1 MRSEKEIRSELK
13 MREKLL
19 ERMKKDPSCPFSVY
33 SFMEAYISALKWVLE
48 EG

>member
-1 MRSEKEIRSELK
+1 MRSEEEIRGELK
-13 MREKLL
+13 KREEILR
-19 ERMKKDPSCPFSVY
+19 RMKDDPSCPFSAY